1 MTSKEYLQG
10 NIGFM
15 TTYDECT
22 PSLMRI
28 HWLNY
33 CIQKYKNNFHDALN
47 YLYKVEEILEEPD
60 FKDTVISLK
69 NVKHNKL
76 IDYKTVKDLIVK
88 MERKI
93 NLISVKKLYDSNNF
107 KELVEILK
115 GSIVYS
121 TEPKVNIDSLPLKIQ
136 SQIEVL
142 LESLWRIDNFEVSN
156 FKIISLITKF
166 ENSVY
171 SLIRLQ
177 TKPYLSV
184 SKRRNRKSCRLHS
197 KSRSE

>member
-1 MTSKEYLQG
+1 
-10 NIGFM
+10 
-15 TTYDECT
+15 
-22 PSLMRI
+22 MRI

-156 FKIISLITKF
+156 FK
-166 ENSVY
+166 
-171 SLIRLQ
+171 
-177 TKPYLSV
+177 
-184 SKRRNRKSCRLHS
+184 
-197 KSRSE
+197 